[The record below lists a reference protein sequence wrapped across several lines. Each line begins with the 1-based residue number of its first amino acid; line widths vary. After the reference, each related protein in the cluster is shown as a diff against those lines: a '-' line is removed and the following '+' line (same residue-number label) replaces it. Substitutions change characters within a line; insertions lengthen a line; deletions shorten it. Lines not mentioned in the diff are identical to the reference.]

1 MSEPQLRVAVDAMG
15 GDFAPREVVG
25 GAVQAA
31 RELSIEVLLVGPT
44 HRIERELRALGGG
57 PGSVRVVEAPE
68 VIDMA
73 EAPAMALRRKRQA
86 SILVAVETLRRGEAD
101 ALVSAGNT
109 GAAMAASLLRLGR
122 IEGIDRP
129 AIAAVLPTL
138 RGRAI
143 MVDVGANVDC
153 RPKHLL
159 QFAVMGSVYANRVL
173 AIAEPRVGLMSNGT
187 EETKGNEIVIRAAE
201 LLRSSGL
208 RFIGNVEGRDFF
220 DGVADVAVCDG
231 FVGNLLLKFGE
242 GLALGIFTLLREEL
256 SRGMLVRL
264 GVALATPRLRALARR
279 MDHTE
284 YGGAPLLGVNGICII
299 AHGSSKAKA
308 IRNSIAL
315 AVESVRAKMVET
327 IRADIA
333 RLSTLRHLAPMDELA
348 PSGLSSPVGVSP
360 AGEHPRAGAA
370 QADGVTDGGDEE
382 HRGQHTNVQ
391 GGVTWRPDPQS
402 SV

>member
-1 MSEPQLRVAVDAMG
+1 VDAMG
-15 GDFAPREVVG
+15 GDYAPREIVG
-25 GAVQAA
+25 GALQAA
-31 RELSIEVLLVGPT
+31 MDLGVEVLLVGPT
-44 HRIERELRALGGG
+44 NQIERELQALGGG
-57 PGSVRVVEAPE
+57 ALPVRVVEAPE
-68 VIDMA
+68 VIDMG

-86 SILVAVETLRRGEAD
+86 SILVAVETLRRGDAD
-101 ALVSAGNT
+101 AVVGAGNT

-143 MVDVGANVDC
+143 LVDVGANVDC

-173 AIAEPRVGLMSNGT
+173 GIAEPRVALMSNGT
-187 EETKGNEIVIRAAE
+187 EDTKGNEVVIRAAE
-201 LLRSSGL
+201 LLRVSGL
-208 RFIGNVEGRDFF
+208 RFTGNIEGRDFF
-220 DGVADVAVCDG
+220 GGVADVAVCDG

-256 SRGMLVRL
+256 SRGLLVRL

-279 MDHTE
+279 MDYTE

-299 AHGSSKAKA
+299 THGSSKAKA

-315 AVESVRAKMVET
+315 AADSVRARMVEA

-333 RLSTLRHLAPMDELA
+333 RLSSLPPLERLAEIPTSGVPGETL
-348 PSGLSSPVGVSP
+348 
-360 AGEHPRAGAA
+360 
-370 QADGVTDGGDEE
+370 
-382 HRGQHTNVQ
+382 
-391 GGVTWRPDPQS
+391 
-402 SV
+402 

>member
-1 MSEPQLRVAVDAMG
+1 MQ
-15 GDFAPREVVG
+15 
-25 GAVQAA
+25 
-31 RELSIEVLLVGPT
+31 
-44 HRIERELRALGGG
+44 
-57 PGSVRVVEAPE
+57 VVEAPE

-73 EAPAMALRRKRQA
+73 EAPAMALRRKPRA
-86 SILVAVETLRRGEAD
+86 SITVAVDTLRRGEAD
-101 ALVSAGNT
+101 AIVSAGNT
-109 GAAMAASLLRLGR
+109 GAAMAAALLRLGR

-143 MVDVGANVDC
+143 LVDVGANVDC

-159 QFAVMGSVYANRVL
+159 QFAVMGSVYASRVL
-173 AIAEPRVGLMSNGT
+173 GIAEPRVGLMSNGA
-187 EETKGNEIVIRAAE
+187 EPTKGNEVVIRAAE

-208 RFIGNVEGRDFF
+208 HFTGNIEGRDFF

-256 SRGMLVRL
+256 SRGPLVRL

-279 MDHTE
+279 MDYTE

-308 IRNSIAL
+308 IRNSIGVA
-315 AVESVRAKMVET
+315 AESVRARMVET
-327 IRADIA
+327 IRTDVA
-333 RLSTLRHLAPMDELA
+333 RLSSLPQLAPLEMLTAAGDEPNRVPGA
-348 PSGLSSPVGVSP
+348 VEGAAGLPLPHGSP
-360 AGEHPRAGAA
+360 AEC
-370 QADGVTDGGDEE
+370 
-382 HRGQHTNVQ
+382 
-391 GGVTWRPDPQS
+391 
-402 SV
+402 

>member
-1 MSEPQLRVAVDAMG
+1 MPEPRLRVAVDAMG

-31 RELSIEVLLVGPT
+31 RELGVEVILVGST
-44 HRIERELRALGGG
+44 AQIERELRALDGGA
-57 PGSVRVVEAPE
+57 PPVRVVEAPE

-86 SILVAVETLRRGEAD
+86 SILVAVETLLRGEAD
-101 ALVSAGNT
+101 AVVSAGNT

-143 MVDVGANVDC
+143 MVDVGANVDS

-173 AIAEPRVGLMSNGT
+173 GIAEPRVGLMSNGA
-187 EETKGNEIVIRAAE
+187 EETKGNETVIRAAE

-208 RFIGNVEGRDFF
+208 RFTGNIEGRDFF

-308 IRNSIAL
+308 IRNSVAV
-315 AVESVRAKMVET
+315 AVESVRARMVET
-327 IRADIA
+327 IQTDLG
-333 RLSTLRHLAPMDELA
+333 RLSSRHPLAPL
-348 PSGLSSPVGVSP
+348 GQLSSVTLPSP
-360 AGEHPRAGAA
+360 ESDTPASEDAAGGTTVAA
-370 QADGVTDGGDEE
+370 NAPQTSLRDGG
-382 HRGQHTNVQ
+382 VA
-391 GGVTWRPDPQS
+391 
-402 SV
+402 

>member
-1 MSEPQLRVAVDAMG
+1 
-15 GDFAPREVVG
+15 
-25 GAVQAA
+25 VQAA
-31 RELSIEVLLVGPT
+31 KELRVELLLVGPT
-44 HRIERELRALGGG
+44 DSIDRELHAHGGRSL
-57 PGSVRVVEAPE
+57 PVRVVEAPE

-73 EAPAMALRRKRQA
+73 EAPAMALRRKPRA
-86 SILVAVETLRRGEAD
+86 SIVVAVDTLRRGEAD

-109 GAAMAASLLRLGR
+109 GAAMAAALLRLGR

-143 MVDVGANVDC
+143 LVDVGANVDC

-159 QFAVMGSVYANRVL
+159 QFAVMGSVYASRVL
-173 AIAEPRVGLMSNGT
+173 GIAQPRVGLMSNGT
-187 EETKGNEIVIRAAE
+187 EPTKGNEVVIRAAE

-208 RFIGNVEGRDFF
+208 HFTGNIEGRDFF

-242 GLALGIFTLLREEL
+242 GLALAIFTLLREEL
-256 SRGMLVRL
+256 SRGLLVRL

-279 MDHTE
+279 MDYTE

-308 IRNSIAL
+308 IRNSIGV
-315 AVESVRAKMVET
+315 AVESVRARMVET
-327 IRADIA
+327 IRTDVA
-333 RLSTLRHLAPMDELA
+333 RLSSLPQLAPLEMLSAAGDESTRA
-348 PSGLSSPVGVSP
+348 PGAV
-360 AGEHPRAGAA
+360 EGAA
-370 QADGVTDGGDEE
+370 GLPLPHGSTAEC
-382 HRGQHTNVQ
+382 
-391 GGVTWRPDPQS
+391 
-402 SV
+402 

>member
-1 MSEPQLRVAVDAMG
+1 MPEPRLRVAVDAMG
-15 GDFAPREVVG
+15 GDFAPREVVA

-31 RELSIEVLLVGPT
+31 KELDVEVLLVGPT
-44 HRIERELRALGGG
+44 HQIEQELHALGAG
-57 PGSVRVVEAPE
+57 PLPVRVVEAPE
-68 VIDMA
+68 VIEMA

-101 ALVSAGNT
+101 AVISAGNT

-143 MVDVGANVDC
+143 LVDVGANVDC

-173 AIAEPRVGLMSNGT
+173 GIADPRVGLMSNGT
-187 EETKGNEIVIRAAE
+187 EETKGNEIVIRSAE
-201 LLRSSGL
+201 LLRSAGL
-208 RFIGNVEGRDFF
+208 HFTGNIEGRDFF

-256 SRGMLVRL
+256 SRGLLVRL

-308 IRNSIAL
+308 VRNSISV
-315 AVESVRAKMVET
+315 AVEAVRATMVEA

-333 RLSTLRHLAPMDELA
+333 RLSSLRQLAPLVEPSATTDGSAVQAGGVPRRPDGE
-348 PSGLSSPVGVSP
+348 PSGAEGPAELPLSHG
-360 AGEHPRAGAA
+360 
-370 QADGVTDGGDEE
+370 
-382 HRGQHTNVQ
+382 
-391 GGVTWRPDPQS
+391 S
-402 SV
+402 SAER

>member
-1 MSEPQLRVAVDAMG
+1 MPEPRLRVAVDAMG
-15 GDFAPREVVG
+15 GDHAPREIVA

-31 RELSIEVLLVGPT
+31 KELRVEVLLVGPT
-44 HRIERELRALGGG
+44 DLIDRELHALGG
-57 PGSVRVVEAPE
+57 PSLPVRVVEAPE
-68 VIDMA
+68 VIEMA
-73 EAPAMALRRKRQA
+73 EAPAMALRRKPHA
-86 SILVAVETLRRGEAD
+86 SIVIAVETLRRGEAD
-101 ALVSAGNT
+101 AIVSAGNT
-109 GAAMAASLLRLGR
+109 GAAMAAALLRLGR
-122 IEGIDRP
+122 VEGIDRP

-143 MVDVGANVDC
+143 LVDVGANVDC

-173 AIAEPRVGLMSNGT
+173 GIAEPRVGLMSIGA
-187 EETKGNEIVIRAAE
+187 EPTKGNEIVIRAAD

-208 RFIGNVEGRDFF
+208 RFTGNLEGRDFF

-256 SRGMLVRL
+256 SRGPLVRL

-279 MDHTE
+279 MDYTE

-308 IRNSIAL
+308 IRNSIAV
-315 AVESVRAKMVET
+315 AAESVRARMVET
-327 IRADIA
+327 IRADVA
-333 RLSTLRHLAPMDELA
+333 RLSSLPQLTTLEVLSAARNEPDRIPGTVEGAT
-348 PSGLSSPVGVSP
+348 GLPLSHGTP
-360 AGEHPRAGAA
+360 AEC
-370 QADGVTDGGDEE
+370 
-382 HRGQHTNVQ
+382 
-391 GGVTWRPDPQS
+391 
-402 SV
+402 